1 MSVKSSV
8 LEILENRR
16 GESVSGNEI
25 AEVLG
30 VSRNAVWKS
39 IKQLRDEGYSIL
51 AGTNKGYCLE
61 QGNDI
66 LSAEGIKPYLKTK
79 AFGRRIEVFKT
90 IDSTNNYGKVL
101 AGQKAEHGTLVLSDM
116 QTGGRGRLSR
126 PFYSPAGAGIYMS
139 LLLRPKLPLEQ
150 SVMITSCAAVAVA
163 QAVERIT
170 GAETKIKWVNDV
182 FTGGKKLCGILTE
195 AGMDFESGTLDY
207 AVVGMGINV
216 TNKAF
221 PEELKDVATSIEMEC
236 QKDFSRNQ
244 LIAEVLNVF
253 EPYYEQLSEKK
264 FLDEYI
270 RRSNILGKEV
280 TVYEGTSFYPATAV
294 AIDEA
299 ARLIIRTPDGTEKA
313 LNSGEVSV
321 RSLRY

>member
-1 MSVKSSV
+1 MSVKSNV
-8 LEILENRR
+8 LEILESRR

-25 AEVLG
+25 AETLG
-30 VSRNAVWKS
+30 VSRNAVWKG

-51 AGTNKGYCLE
+51 AVTNKGYCLE
-61 QGNDI
+61 QDNDI
-66 LSAEGIKPYLKTK
+66 LSAEGIRPYLKTK
-79 AFGRRIEVFKT
+79 FFGKSIEVFKT
-90 IDSTNNYGKVL
+90 IGSTNDYAKAL
-101 AGQKAEHGTLVLSDM
+101 AGQKGAHGTLVLSDM

-150 SVMITSCAAVAVA
+150 SVLITSCAAVAVA
-163 QAVERIT
+163 QAVENIT

-182 FTGGKKLCGILTE
+182 FAGGKKLCGILTE

-216 TNKAF
+216 TNRAF
-221 PEELKDVATSIEMEC
+221 PEELKDIATSIEMEC
-236 QKDFSRNQ
+236 EKDYSRNR
-244 LIAEVLNVF
+244 LVAEVLNVF
-253 EPYYEQLSEKK
+253 EPLYEKLSEKT
-264 FLDEYI
+264 FLEDYI
-270 RRSNILGKEV
+270 RRSNIIGKEV

-294 AIDEA
+294 AIDET
-299 ARLIIRTPDGTEKA
+299 ARLIVRTSDGTEKA

-321 RSLRY
+321 RSVKY